1 LGFAIQL
8 IYFSGEDQVQSYWM
22 AQPLSGRKTAGKTV
36 QSEPPELKPIKKS
49 LRGFLV
55 SQGVTASNAGRT
67 PLHDAQQKMEIVGI
81 LMIISARLR

>member
-1 LGFAIQL
+1 MAGDRYVEEMQASYHSTSMLRLTLLLGFAIQL

-55 SQGVTASNAGRT
+55 SRRSNSVER
-67 PLHDAQQKMEIVGI
+67 
-81 LMIISARLR
+81 